1 MDQGSSEGLVAQ
13 YVVPFYLDMM
23 GTNALRYGLPLLSAV
38 AEANRATT
46 ASDVVALLGDGW
58 RTRVMGAWYS
68 VRVGGADVT
77 AAVLHALAT
86 SRGSLDAP
94 PLATA
99 AVVLAG
105 PDAAEALRQYF
116 TADQACGWGAGGV
129 IAAAADHLR
138 RHHRTATPLPRP
150 TDEDR
155 DTFAALI
162 DIARRL
168 QAA

>member
-23 GTNALRYGLPLLSAV
+23 GTNALRYGLPLLAAV
-38 AEANRATT
+38 AEANRAIT
-46 ASDVVALLGDGW
+46 ATDVIALLRDGW

-68 VRVGGADVT
+68 VGVGGADVT

-99 AVVLAG
+99 AVFLAG
-105 PDAAEALRQYF
+105 PDATEALQQSLRRIRPM
-116 TADQACGWGAGGV
+116 AGGQV
-129 IAAAADHLR
+129 
-138 RHHRTATPLPRP
+138 
-150 TDEDR
+150 E
-155 DTFAALI
+155 
-162 DIARRL
+162 
-168 QAA
+168 